1 MLSQEEIL
9 IEHYKINV
17 DLYKTY
23 LELLVKFNIFYY
35 GITGAILSYYFGNF
49 EKIPILKYSLIFP
62 ILMSFGFSIFY
73 LWVQRLVNVSR
84 DDIALITQTL
94 KLKAF
99 PEFKVLKILLIIFG
113 LLSLLVAIILSLV
126 FYLQLVNN

>member
-1 MLSQEEIL
+1 MSTQEEIL

-23 LELLVKFNIFYY
+23 LKLLIKFNIFYY
-35 GITGAILSYYFGNF
+35 AITGAILSYYFGNF
-49 EKIPILKYSLIFP
+49 EKIPVLKYSLIFP
-62 ILMSFGFSIFY
+62 IVMSLGFFIFY
-73 LWVQRLVNVSR
+73 LWAQRLVNVSR
-84 DDIALITQTL
+84 NDIALICQTL

-113 LLSLLVAIILSLV
+113 LLSLLVAIILSIV
-126 FYLQLVNN
+126 FCLQFANN